1 MKETL
6 SYVAAFACGAAIGIT
21 AGILL
26 APAKGSTTR
35 RMIGRKAHHISDSVQ
50 EKIEDIKDS
59 VSDLIEDVVS
69 GK

>member
-6 SYVAAFACGAAIGIT
+6 RYVAAFACGAAIGVT

-35 RMIGRKAHHISDSVQ
+35 KKIGRTVHHISDSVQ
-50 EKIEDIKDS
+50 DKIEDIKDS
-59 VSDLIEDVVS
+59 ISDLIEDVVS
-69 GK
+69 TK